1 MLLKISYL
9 KYLIYSLILSQFNF
23 SQELNCNV
31 TVNYS
36 LINQT
41 ESKIFNELENKIEDF
56 VNSKKWTTQIYQ
68 DFEKINCSFFITVL
82 NYSNNSFRVNIEIN
96 SFRPVLN
103 SSFKSNNFLFRDNG
117 VDFSFDT
124 NQSIVFSESQFE
136 SDLSSLLAFYSLIII
151 GYDMDTFS
159 ENSGLDNYLLAK
171 KILDFSS
178 SFSNSQMW
186 SPSYSGGRINKF
198 WLIDNLTSLN
208 YLTIKQVNYQYH
220 LNGLDVMVEDQAL
233 AKRNIRNSLK
243 NFEKI
248 NRFRPNSLLQ
258 QMFFQSKNDE
268 ILNLFLNSQNKI
280 EIEELKKLL
289 ISVAPFYANKWD
301 KL

>member
-1 MLLKISYL
+1 L

-56 VNSKKWTTQIYQ
+56 VNSKKWTTQIYR

-151 GYDMDTFS
+151 GYDKDTFS

-220 LNGLDVMVEDQAL
+220 LNGLDVMVKDQAL

>member
-1 MLLKISYL
+1 MLLKTSYL
-9 KYLIYSLILSQFNF
+9 KYLIYSLILSQFSF

-56 VNSKKWTTQIYQ
+56 VNSKKWTTQIYR

-151 GYDMDTFS
+151 GYDKDTFS

-233 AKRNIRNSLK
+233 AKRNIRNALK

-268 ILNLFLNSQNKI
+268 ILNLFINSQNNI
-280 EIEELKKLL
+280 EI
-289 ISVAPFYANKWD
+289 AR
-301 KL
+301 